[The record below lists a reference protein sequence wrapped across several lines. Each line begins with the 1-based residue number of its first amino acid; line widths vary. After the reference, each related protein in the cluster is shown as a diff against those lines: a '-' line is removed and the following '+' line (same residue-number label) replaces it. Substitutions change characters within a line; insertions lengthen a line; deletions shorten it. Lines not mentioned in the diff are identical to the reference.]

1 MGMANVL
8 NEEKK
13 QQVLALGR
21 LGWSLR
27 RIQQATRIRRE
38 TASAYLKAA
47 GIAVRPPSGWGRQ
60 EPKPANEV
68 ITDFGAAKPVIPVIP
83 DACNPSPSPNPNP
96 ENPSNKGRSKPTSK
110 PANEN
115 EVITD
120 STVVSGPSACEPYRE
135 AIDLGISRG
144 RNAMAIWQDLVS
156 EYGFANSYQSVQ
168 RFVRKRRGTQT
179 AEARV
184 VIVTAPGQEAQ
195 VDYGTGPMVR
205 DPESGKYR
213 RTRLFVMTLGCS
225 RKSVRLLTFR
235 SSSRIWAEL
244 HERAFRRLG
253 GATRIVV
260 LDNLREGVLIP
271 DIYDPTLNPLYR
283 DVLAHYGAVAMP
295 CRIQDPDRKGKVESG
310 VGHAQRTPLK
320 GLRFETLE
328 EAQAHLDHWEQRWA
342 DTRIHGTTKRQ
353 VAAMFAEEKPTLLPL
368 PLEPFRYY
376 QYGERI
382 VHLDGCV
389 EVEAAYYGAPPGWIG
404 RVLRV
409 QWDEL
414 YVRLLDPKTGQL
426 LREHVRQKRG
436 WYRIK
441 EEDHPK
447 RTPLRTSQLL
457 WRAGRA
463 GSHIGA
469 LCDAIHHQQGEVGV
483 RRILGVLS
491 LAKKYGTAAVDE
503 ACAAALDM
511 GVQEYRFVR
520 RYLERC
526 PQAPLSLQ
534 QVDPL
539 IRELVQYRDFINYRT
554 KEIEE

>member
-1 MGMANVL
+1 M
-8 NEEKK
+8 
-13 QQVLALGR
+13 
-21 LGWSLR
+21 
-27 RIQQATRIRRE
+27 
-38 TASAYLKAA
+38 
-47 GIAVRPPSGWGRQ
+47 
-60 EPKPANEV
+60 
-68 ITDFGAAKPVIPVIP
+68 
-83 DACNPSPSPNPNP
+83 
-96 ENPSNKGRSKPTSK
+96 
-110 PANEN
+110 
-115 EVITD
+115 
-120 STVVSGPSACEPYRE
+120 
-135 AIDLGISRG
+135 
-144 RNAMAIWQDLVS
+144 
-156 EYGFANSYQSVQ
+156 Q
-168 RFVRKRRGTQT
+168 RFVRKLRGTQ
-179 AEARV
+179 APEARV

-195 VDYGTGPMVR
+195 VDYGSGPMVR
-205 DPESGKYR
+205 DPETRKYR

-225 RKSVRLLTFR
+225 RKSVRLLAFR
-235 SSSRIWAEL
+235 SSARIWAEL

-253 GATRIVV
+253 GATHIVV
-260 LDNLREGVLIP
+260 LDNLREGVLVP

-283 DVLAHYGAVAMP
+283 DVLAHYGTVAMP

-310 VGHAQRTPLK
+310 VGHAQKTPLK
-320 GLRFETLE
+320 GLRFESLE
-328 EAQAHLDHWEQRWA
+328 EAQGYLDRWEERWA

-353 VAAMFAEEKPTLLPL
+353 VTAMFAEEKPCLLPL
-368 PLEPFRYY
+368 PVEPFRYY
-376 QYGERI
+376 QYGERV

-389 EVEAAYYGAPPGWIG
+389 EVEAAYYSAPPGWIG
-404 RVLRV
+404 RVVRV

-414 YVRLLDPKTGQL
+414 FVRLLDPKTSQL

-463 GSHIGA
+463 GAHIGA
-469 LCDAIHHQQGEVGV
+469 LCDAIHRQQGEVGV

-539 IRELVQYRDFINYRT
+539 IRELVQYRDFVNYKT